1 MKSEHMNKYRARKTI
16 IHGIQF
22 DSKRESQEY
31 LKLLSMEQA
40 GEIHGLERLERGKD
54 SYIVLDKIKGERAR
68 YYTPDF
74 RYVDNKGR
82 TVVVEVKGKAARD
95 YTLKRHLFKLR
106 YPDIVFVEV
115 R

>member
-1 MKSEHMNKYRARKTI
+1 MTNKYNARKTTVD
-16 IHGIQF
+16 GIPF
-22 DSKRESQEY
+22 DSKREAQEY

-40 GEIHGLERLERGKD
+40 GEIRGLERLERGRD

-74 RYVDNKGR
+74 RYIDSDGR

-95 YTLKRHLFKLR
+95 YTLKRHLFRMR